1 MKTKTFDCVQ
11 MKREGAAEIM
21 RRLEGMTRAQRRAY
35 WNRRTEELIAR
46 YRKQRPPKAEWVK

>member
-21 RRLEGMTRAQRRAY
+21 RRIEGMTRAERRAY
-35 WNRRTEELIAR
+35 WNRRTEELITQ
-46 YRKQRPPKAEWVK
+46 YRKQPPPKSVAAR

>member
-1 MKTKTFDCVQ
+1 MKTKTFDCIR

-35 WNRRTEELIAR
+35 WDRRTEELIAK
-46 YRKQRPPKAEWVK
+46 YRKQRTPRSAVAR